1 MECERLEWNPLASA
15 VSHSAMAGVLAGLV
29 FAGIVVLI
37 SDRWQVH
44 GRPHRRALVLFAG
57 ALLPLA
63 VVSFLFGVIAG
74 EQVCPRAWTG
84 TMLAAGLLGPG
95 ALGIFGGVCWLF
107 NAYDD
112 DRAQITRLATFMTYT
127 VALVVGYQLQVNAAD
142 YLATM
147 AGTGLSDVP
156 SWLVR
161 AVDWYAVGVAAI
173 VLGVPVT
180 RFLRSRVRSRASRVD
195 RGRDRAAIQAAY
207 LSVANVIVVAAGSG
221 SLAGRPGS
229 QWEPTT
235 PTSVVVA
242 TTLLSLAL
250 PTVAVAAQLRALP
263 GGSASQSTVPA
274 PAGPAPAPP
283 PRQGTAADRR
293 AVTLL

>member
-1 MECERLEWNPLASA
+1 
-15 VSHSAMAGVLAGLV
+15 
-29 FAGIVVLI
+29 
-37 SDRWQVH
+37 
-44 GRPHRRALVLFAG
+44 VLFAG
-57 ALLPLA
+57 ALLPLS

-147 AGTGLSDVP
+147 AGSGLSEVP
-156 SWLVR
+156 HWLVR
-161 AVDWYAVGVAAI
+161 AVDGYAVGLAAI
-173 VLGVPVT
+173 VLWLPVT
-180 RFLRSRVRSRASRVD
+180 RFLRSRVWRRASRVD

-207 LSVANVIVVAAGSG
+207 LSVVNVIVVAAVSG
-221 SLAGRPGS
+221 SLVDRPGS

-250 PTVAVAAQLRALP
+250 PTVAVVAQLRALP
-263 GGSASQSTVPA
+263 MGRAIPSTVPA
-274 PAGPAPAPP
+274 LAGPSPAPP
-283 PRQGTAADRR
+283 PRRGAEPEGR

>member
-1 MECERLEWNPLASA
+1 
-15 VSHSAMAGVLAGLV
+15 MAGVLAGLV

-84 TMLAAGLLGPG
+84 TVLAAGLLGPG

-142 YLATM
+142 YLDTM
-147 AGTGLSDVP
+147 AGAGLSDVP
-156 SWLVR
+156 PWLVR
-161 AVDWYAVGVAAI
+161 AVDGYAVGLAAI
-173 VLGVPVT
+173 VLGLPAT
-180 RFLRSRVRSRASRVD
+180 RFLWSRLRRRASRVR

-207 LSVANVIVVAAGSG
+207 LSVVNVIVVATASG
-221 SLAGRPGS
+221 SLVDRPGS
-229 QWEPTT
+229 QWEPAT
-235 PTSVVVA
+235 PSSVVVSI
-242 TTLLSLAL
+242 TLLSLAL
-250 PTVAVAAQLRALP
+250 PTVAVLALLRALP
-263 GGSASQSTVPA
+263 SGRPIGSTATA
-274 PAGPAPAPP
+274 PAGPLPAPP
-283 PRQGTAADRR
+283 PRQGTRTGSR
-293 AVTLL
+293 AVTRL